1 MKHIA
6 KKIPLILIFTLMM
19 TELIITKEINYSIFI
34 LVGYAFYKVFF

>member
-6 KKIPLILIFTLMM
+6 KKIPLILIFILMM
-19 TELIITKEINYSIFI
+19 TELIVSKELGYSIFI